1 MRLNRAAKPCL
12 LGDYRLPL
20 TRELLKLEALGC
32 VPSTQSAMPEVGY
45 WAAKLLL
52 ESFLQSVFCV
62 LPFCELGEGKGGGI
76 IYF

>member
-1 MRLNRAAKPCL
+1 M
-12 LGDYRLPL
+12 
-20 TRELLKLEALGC
+20 
-32 VPSTQSAMPEVGY
+32 PSSQSAMPEVGY